1 MYNMQSIFN
10 FFCYNSKNDVKKNVL
25 TKNTN
30 PTLGILRLDYD
41 YPAAPGDID
50 YPGTFNYKV
59 LYRVIPGLTFE
70 MCQNG
75 NLTRQVINNC
85 KNAVEFLN
93 DNNVCGITGDCGFMV
108 NIQDIVVKYTE
119 KPVFLSSLIQ
129 IPSIVNTFYKNEKIA
144 IFTANSETL
153 TPVMSKLEKK
163 WNQIKNRN
171 RLIIVG
177 CQDVPGF
184 QAVAEGKKVNVEK
197 VTPGIVKKAKQLV
210 AKDKNIRCIL
220 LECTELPPYAD
231 SLRKELN
238 LPVYDAITNCDSFMS
253 GFLDNKK
260 FGDNDWQDEWD
271 GIQEEYQFGGNLSK
285 REKKNLVNKVD

>member
-1 MYNMQSIFN
+1 MYNMPSIFN
-10 FFCYNSKNDVKKNVL
+10 FCYNSKNDVKKNVL

-153 TPVMSKLEKK
+153 TPVMSKLEK
-163 WNQIKNRN
+163 NGI
-171 RLIIVG
+171 RLKIEI
-177 CQDVPGF
+177 D
-184 QAVAEGKKVNVEK
+184 
-197 VTPGIVKKAKQLV
+197 
-210 AKDKNIRCIL
+210 
-220 LECTELPPYAD
+220 
-231 SLRKELN
+231 
-238 LPVYDAITNCDSFMS
+238 
-253 GFLDNKK
+253 
-260 FGDNDWQDEWD
+260 
-271 GIQEEYQFGGNLSK
+271 
-285 REKKNLVNKVD
+285 